1 MKVSEKI
8 FRILK
13 GLDLGIGRMPRV
25 VLRKVKRDRLKG
37 GQVDC
42 HRKGQVRLV
51 RLHQLREEP
60 RKLLASFVD

>member
-8 FRILK
+8 FRVQK
-13 GLDLGIGRMPRV
+13 GPDLGIGGIPRV

-42 HRKGQVRLV
+42 HRKGQVRLMH
-51 RLHQLREEP
+51 LHQLREEP